1 MTDIN
6 SPWQDPR
13 YNITFKEA
21 IQCKSQDKIYG
32 TKIQW
37 DLVVVRL
44 TNNNHNQRVV
54 TYLKNTYSF
63 YIYRHNGDGTSED

>member
-1 MTDIN
+1 MFEET
-6 SPWQDPR
+6 
-13 YNITFKEA
+13 

-32 TKIQW
+32 TKIQR
-37 DLVVVRL
+37 DPVAVRL